1 MLRFFIP
8 VFLFLFSEIALS
20 GPVLGS
26 NQADNVFPR
35 EVTHWMGKTVIQ
47 HKPLRVVA
55 LSTGQTDGLLTL
67 GVVPVGTTR
76 DDRGTNLPSY
86 LNSAYSVL
94 LSQHPVPVDLGGRQA
109 PDLERIAAL
118 HPDLILVN
126 KASLGPGIYERY
138 QRIAP
143 TVVTQGT
150 GINWRKD
157 FVLLAD
163 AVGLRDY
170 AKNWL
175 KQFNQNA
182 HQFALQHTIKS
193 NISFAQINAGRMRIM
208 GTRSFVGDIAQEM
221 GLIRPSSQQFN
232 KTSQDISIE
241 HLDYADGDW
250 LFYGARGH
258 SVNMM
263 VASPLWTTLSA
274 VQNHHAVRVD
284 YEPFYMNAGPTAA
297 QNIVETLSRSLLT
310 TSSGEK
316 Q

>member
-1 MLRFFIP
+1 MLRSFIT

-20 GPVLGS
+20 APVLGS
-26 NQADNVFPR
+26 NQADNEFPR
-35 EVTHWMGKTVIQ
+35 EVNHWMGKTVIQ

-67 GVVPVGTTR
+67 GIVPVGTTR

-86 LNSAYSVL
+86 LIAAYPSL
-94 LSQHPVPVDLGGRQA
+94 LSQHAAPVDLGGRQT
-109 PDLERIAAL
+109 PDIERIAAL

-126 KASLGPGIYERY
+126 KASLSAGIYERY

-163 AVGLRDY
+163 AVGLRDQ
-170 AKNWL
+170 AKQWL
-175 KQFNQNA
+175 KQFNQHA
-182 HQFALQHTIKS
+182 QQFRDEPAKGT
-193 NISFAQINAGRMRIM
+193 ISFAQINAGRMRIM

-221 GLIRPSSQQFN
+221 GVTRPLRQQFN

-250 LFYGARGH
+250 LFYGARGR
-258 SVNMM
+258 SVDTM
-263 VASPLWTTLSA
+263 VSSPLWKTLSA
-274 VQNHHAVRVD
+274 VQNQHTIRVD

-297 QNIVETLSRSLLT
+297 QNIVDTIRHSLLNIAG
-310 TSSGEK
+310 SDGK
-316 Q
+316 